1 MCDRTAFQQKCQ
13 NNWTPI
19 GKVMNRDLNL
29 TSYIKINSKMDHGL
43 KYKTFREKKN
53 FLSIGNLWLGKEFL
67 YWIPKA

>member
-19 GKVMNRDLNL
+19 GKVMNHDLNL

-43 KYKTFREKKN
+43 KYKTFREKKI
-53 FLSIGNLWLGKEFL
+53 F
-67 YWIPKA
+67 